1 MVWCV
6 LCVVCRQAEVGLK
19 QDQGRGRQAFQAS
32 GAISL
37 RRPDADSSGTPKAKS
52 SRLASVHG
60 RTGRRIWI
68 MLAELVKRFPQH
80 VLHIFQREPR
90 TNLEGNTNLLTIQL
104 KIPERYFIRY
114 VLKAVSGWRGDHT
127 RQLKPETSQTTQQP
141 ISCTPDTQGTS
152 HLSASM
158 VPRSRNTKFHCS
170 PGLTFH
176 PTFFFGCRSS
186 VCQSHGFQVR
196 DSASGRR
203 SDGPIIRSL
212 QGHQKGKPGLRAKCK
227 HMEHWKVGAEDRPVE
242 NLALNKD

>member
-1 MVWCV
+1 MVNHRYRISCCLCQRFGHVHHRPILRSLAV
-6 LCVVCRQAEVGLK
+6 LSPKRCTCTG
-19 QDQGRGRQAFQAS
+19 
-32 GAISL
+32 
-37 RRPDADSSGTPKAKS
+37 RPDADSFATPKATS

-80 VLHIFQREPR
+80 VFHIFQREPR

-104 KIPERYFIRY
+104 KIPERYFMRY
-114 VLKAVSGWRGDHT
+114 VLKAVSGWRGDHS

-176 PTFFFGCRSS
+176 PTFFFLGAD
-186 VCQSHGFQVR
+186 QVFAR
-196 DSASGRR
+196 VMAS
-203 SDGPIIRSL
+203 
-212 QGHQKGKPGLRAKCK
+212 K
-227 HMEHWKVGAEDRPVE
+227 
-242 NLALNKD
+242 